1 MCLWRPP
8 CSPAETC
15 CPGNFCQPRLGGCS
29 FGRDLVGG
37 LASTSGYVRPALT
50 GRTPPT
56 SLPLL
61 PLRHVGLHLGLR
73 LPLRA
78 ALLPVQD
85 QNERAAAD
93 LLLFRVRKS
102 MGGPGGGGGGGG
114 WAGGGRADGGGQDV
128 GPEGWGEQG
137 RTAAKLAN
145 LLPLRVGR
153 AGPHGRAES

>member
-1 MCLWRPP
+1 M
-8 CSPAETC
+8 
-15 CPGNFCQPRLGGCS
+15 
-29 FGRDLVGG
+29 
-37 LASTSGYVRPALT
+37 
-50 GRTPPT
+50 PPT

-102 MGGPGGGGGGGG
+102 MGGPGGGGQGGGG
-114 WAGGGRADGGGQDV
+114 QGGASGWWRAGGQVGESRGGLL
-128 GPEGWGEQG
+128 
-137 RTAAKLAN
+137 RT
-145 LLPLRVGR
+145 
-153 AGPHGRAES
+153 